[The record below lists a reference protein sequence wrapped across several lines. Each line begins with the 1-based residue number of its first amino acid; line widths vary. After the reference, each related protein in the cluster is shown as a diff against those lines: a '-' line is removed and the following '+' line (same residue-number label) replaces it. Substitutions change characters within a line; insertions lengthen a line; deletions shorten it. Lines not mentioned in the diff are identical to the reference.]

1 MACHRRER
9 WTVTADGQHHCWSA
23 VNVLL
28 KNVKDSCLLDAAP
41 EAYEGH
47 CGTDVWP
54 LDHRSPSEWEKT
66 GVVWSAND
74 SGVLEGW
81 TFKADR
87 VVVEDGDPYQP
98 ALWECTNLQS
108 SVLRHADKRGR
119 SAPGRRWVYGRD
131 AEAHDEPG
139 VGECSFEYQE
149 WGQYNLKVSVVWR
162 VFACVGPD
170 ADSDGVPETAT
181 RRPRR
186 RRRRR

>member
-1 MACHRRER
+1 M
-9 WTVTADGQHHCWSA
+9 
-23 VNVLL
+23 
-28 KNVKDSCLLDAAP
+28 KDSCLLDAAP

-119 SAPGRRWVYGRD
+119 SAPARRWVYGRD